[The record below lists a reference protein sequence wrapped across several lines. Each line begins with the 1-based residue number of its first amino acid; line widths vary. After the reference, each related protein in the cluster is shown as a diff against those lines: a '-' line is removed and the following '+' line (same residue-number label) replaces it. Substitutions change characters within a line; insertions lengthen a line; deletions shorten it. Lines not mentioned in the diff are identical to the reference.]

1 MAAKRLAKGD
11 DTAEEVYDLDVVV
24 HWCGAVVPSM
34 WWTRALEASYL
45 PTFPRRSLC
54 TQNDS

>member
-24 HWCGAVVPSM
+24 RAVVPSM